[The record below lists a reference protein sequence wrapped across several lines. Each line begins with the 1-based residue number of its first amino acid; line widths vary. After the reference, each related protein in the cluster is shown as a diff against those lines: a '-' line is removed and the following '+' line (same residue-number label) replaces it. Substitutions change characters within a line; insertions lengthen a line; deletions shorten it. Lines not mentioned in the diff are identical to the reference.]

1 MTEEPNA
8 VNATAYVPTG
18 AKSSDDDDD
27 DDDMAYSDCFLQ
39 EAIG

>member
-1 MTEEPNA
+1 M
-8 VNATAYVPTG
+8 PTG
-18 AKSSDDDDD
+18 AKSSDDDEDNDDDD